1 MSIGENNV
9 NPIQQGKDVVQDLL
23 ARWFGKWGGRRFF
36 VIMVAVLISI
46 AVIIDISEY
55 TMKAWRYLSG
65 FSTKHTSM
73 LTTDELEVANE
84 WVIRVNSGATFSQ
97 VNAYKDRLF
106 RVALLEGEPWRH
118 FTLNLRIVRD
128 PKTKGGSSSNRV
140 GNLP

>member
-84 WVIRVNSGATFSQ
+84 WVIRVNSGA
-97 VNAYKDRLF
+97 V
-106 RVALLEGEPWRH
+106 
-118 FTLNLRIVRD
+118 
-128 PKTKGGSSSNRV
+128 
-140 GNLP
+140 